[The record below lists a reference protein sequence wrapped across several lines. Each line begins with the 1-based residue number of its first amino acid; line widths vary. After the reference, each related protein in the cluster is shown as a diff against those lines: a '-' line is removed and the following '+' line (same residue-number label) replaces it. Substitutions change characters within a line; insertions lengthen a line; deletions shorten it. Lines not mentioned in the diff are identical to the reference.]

1 MNRRVTSLL
10 LCLFLACLQPCICS
24 AEKEQPKSII
34 VTVNGKPITQEMLV
48 RKLKNITNQNK
59 ETFNAMKQEIID
71 QMITDILIEEFID
84 KQGLIVTPEE
94 IEREIRQ
101 IKNTISGNQKDDV
114 PSLERILSS
123 IGSDIDEF
131 KRSMKYSI
139 ALEKYFL
146 KKLDDTAL
154 KKYFEENQGVFN
166 GEAVKVSHILI
177 DTRNMRSEKEFAQ
190 ALEQIKNIKKEI
202 EQGGAF
208 EEIARKYSDCPTAN
222 NGGDLGFIQRKGNFS
237 KSFLDTAFSLK
248 VGQLSGP
255 VQTEYGYH
263 LIKVTEKKEGS
274 PVRFDDVREKV
285 RLEALD
291 AEILALLNQL
301 RHEATIV
308 YNN

>member
-1 MNRRVTSLL
+1 MNKPAAAL
-10 LCLFLACLQPCICS
+10 LCLFLACLQPDTCS
-24 AEKEQPKSII
+24 AEKEQLKSII

-48 RKLKNITNQNK
+48 HRLKNVTNQDP
-59 ETFNAMKQEIID
+59 ETFNTMKQEIID

-101 IKNTISGNQKDDV
+101 IKNTISDSQKDDA
-114 PSLERILSS
+114 PSLEKILSS
-123 IGSDIDEF
+123 IGSDINEF

-139 ALEKYFL
+139 ALEKYFH

-154 KKYFEENQGVFN
+154 KTYFEENKGVFN

-177 DTRNMRSEKEFAQ
+177 DTRDMKSEKELAQ

-202 EQGGAF
+202 EQGGVF
-208 EEIARKYSDCPTAN
+208 EEIARKYSDCPTAQ
-222 NGGDLGFIQRKGNFS
+222 NGGNLGFIQRKGNFS
-237 KSFLDTAFSLK
+237 TSFLDTAFSLK
-248 VGQLSGP
+248 SGQLSGP

-263 LIKVTEKKEGS
+263 LIKVTEKKEGA
-274 PVRFDDVREKV
+274 PVRFEDVREKV

-291 AEILALLNQL
+291 AEILKLLNHL
-301 RHEATIV
+301 RQEATIV
-308 YNN
+308 SNY

>member
-1 MNRRVTSLL
+1 
-10 LCLFLACLQPCICS
+10 
-24 AEKEQPKSII
+24 
-34 VTVNGKPITQEMLV
+34 MLV

-84 KQGLIVTPEE
+84 KQGLIVTSEE

-101 IKNTISGNQKDDV
+101 IQNTISGNQKDDV

-154 KKYFEENQGVFN
+154 KRYFEENQGVFN

-177 DTRNMRSEKEFAQ
+177 DTRNMKSEKEFAQ

-222 NGGDLGFIQRKGNFS
+222 NGGNLGFIQRKGNFS

-308 YNN
+308 FNN

>member
-1 MNRRVTSLL
+1 MNRRVASL

-59 ETFNAMKQEIID
+59 ETFDAMKQEIID

-94 IEREIRQ
+94 IDREIRQ
-101 IKNTISGNQKDDV
+101 IKNTISGDKKDDV

-146 KKLDDTAL
+146 KKFDDTAL
-154 KKYFEENQGVFN
+154 KRYFEENQGVFN

-177 DTRNMRSEKEFAQ
+177 DTRNMKSEKEFAQ

-202 EQGGAF
+202 EQGGVF
-208 EEIARKYSDCPTAN
+208 EELARKYSDCPTAN

-255 VQTEYGYH
+255 VKTEYGYH

-291 AEILALLNQL
+291 TEILALLNQL

-308 YNN
+308 FNN

>member
-1 MNRRVTSLL
+1 MNRRVASL

-177 DTRNMRSEKEFAQ
+177 DTRNMKSEKEFAQ

-202 EQGGAF
+202 EQGGIF

-248 VGQLSGP
+248 AGQLSGP
-255 VQTEYGYH
+255 VKTEYGYH

-291 AEILALLNQL
+291 TEILALLNQL

-308 YNN
+308 FNN

>member
-1 MNRRVTSLL
+1 MNRRVASL

-101 IKNTISGNQKDDV
+101 IQNTISGNQKDDV

-177 DTRNMRSEKEFAQ
+177 DTRNMKSEKEFAQ

-222 NGGDLGFIQRKGNFS
+222 NGGNLGFIQRKGNFS

-308 YNN
+308 FNN

>member
-1 MNRRVTSLL
+1 MNRRVASL

-59 ETFNAMKQEIID
+59 ETFDAMKQEIID

-94 IEREIRQ
+94 IDREIRQ
-101 IKNTISGNQKDDV
+101 IKNTISGDKKDDV

-154 KKYFEENQGVFN
+154 KRYFEENQGVFN

-177 DTRNMRSEKEFAQ
+177 DTRNMKSEKEFAQ

-222 NGGDLGFIQRKGNFS
+222 NGGNLGFIQRKGNFS

-255 VQTEYGYH
+255 VKTEYGYH

-291 AEILALLNQL
+291 TEILALLNQL

-308 YNN
+308 FNN